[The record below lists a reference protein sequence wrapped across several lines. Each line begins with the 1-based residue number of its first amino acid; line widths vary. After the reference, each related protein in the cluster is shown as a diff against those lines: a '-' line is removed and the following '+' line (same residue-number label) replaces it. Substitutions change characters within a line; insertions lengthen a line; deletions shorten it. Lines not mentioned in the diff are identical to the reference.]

1 MKKRVLTV
9 VALLAVF
16 VAALAGF
23 SIILNRGT
31 DDMTADMGSAKL
43 PVIFFEE
50 SGYSLNPLSGYKEEM
65 DIPLMR
71 DDILPVSVG
80 TSVTADINGYAGKIS
95 SLTYDIMTLDGK
107 ETLKS
112 ETLKDISD
120 TVKLELGDSISDG
133 GEKMLRIT
141 LVTENE
147 EKIYYYMRVVRAA
160 EFNVQQCMEFAEYFH
175 NTALS
180 SEGLTELT
188 EYYSAEGAPEGNG
201 LQKVTL
207 ASDIETIGWRDLA
220 PKVSGNVVWEIKE
233 SNQTYTSIVL
243 KYQVKAA
250 GNSKSEDRY
259 NVTEFF
265 KVRFLK
271 GKASLE
277 VYERTMHEVF
287 EGKEKNFSKSGLV
300 LGLREDEVDFL
311 TDEDGDHVSF
321 VQEREVWHYDKK
333 ENRISLLFSF
343 ADAESDDIR
352 NYKDDH
358 AVRLLDMDSKGNT
371 VFAVYGYM
379 NRGEHEG
386 QTGAAIYY
394 YDIANNYVQEKA
406 FISSRKSGEIVE
418 QRLSRLLHYN
428 KSSDA
433 LYAMFEGTLYQV
445 NLKTQEKEVL
455 KAQLSDG
462 QYVSSFNG
470 RYVAYQKSGDLGSAD
485 SMEVW
490 DLEKET
496 SFLVEVPEEELI
508 RPLGFVKGDV
518 VYGVGRES
526 DRGINAAGEEIV
538 PLYKVEI
545 RNEKNEVVKSY
556 EAEGIYIEGA
566 VVEENLITLNRVKQ
580 DNGVYQA
587 TTQDSITNN
596 EGKKEKAIQAEQI
609 ASEGKGFQVRL
620 TSKKRMEDQNPKLL
634 KPKQMLYERATT
646 IEFENRASV
655 GEYYV
660 YGLGMLQGIYDQ
672 AGEAIMEADK
682 VRGVVVT
689 KEQTKLWERGNRMLA
704 HQIDGL
710 SAFTANAGESTL
722 AACLRQL
729 LAFEGETV
737 DVMTELAGG
746 QSVLDV
752 IGDNS
757 GEEALDLTG
766 CSPEQLCYIIGKGTP
781 VVAMTGGNQAVLL
794 VGYDH
799 TTFTY
804 LDPAS
809 GKKQSVTESA
819 LQNMTAGSQG
829 AYFGYVK

>member
-1 MKKRVLTV
+1 V
-9 VALLAVF
+9 
-16 VAALAGF
+16 
-23 SIILNRGT
+23 
-31 DDMTADMGSAKL
+31 
-43 PVIFFEE
+43 
-50 SGYSLNPLSGYKEEM
+50 
-65 DIPLMR
+65 
-71 DDILPVSVG
+71 
-80 TSVTADINGYAGKIS
+80 
-95 SLTYDIMTLDGK
+95 
-107 ETLKS
+107 
-112 ETLKDISD
+112 
-120 TVKLELGDSISDG
+120 
-133 GEKMLRIT
+133 
-141 LVTENE
+141 
-147 EKIYYYMRVVRAA
+147 
-160 EFNVQQCMEFAEYFH
+160 
-175 NTALS
+175 
-180 SEGLTELT
+180 
-188 EYYSAEGAPEGNG
+188 
-201 LQKVTL
+201 
-207 ASDIETIGWRDLA
+207 
-220 PKVSGNVVWEIKE
+220 PK
-233 SNQTYTSIVL
+233 
-243 KYQVKAA
+243 
-250 GNSKSEDRY
+250 
-259 NVTEFF
+259 
-265 KVRFLK
+265 
-271 GKASLE
+271 
-277 VYERTMHEVF
+277 
-287 EGKEKNFSKSGLV
+287 
-300 LGLREDEVDFL
+300 
-311 TDEDGDHVSF
+311 
-321 VQEREVWHYDKK
+321 
-333 ENRISLLFSF
+333 
-343 ADAESDDIR
+343 
-352 NYKDDH
+352 
-358 AVRLLDMDSKGNT
+358 
-371 VFAVYGYM
+371 
-379 NRGEHEG
+379 
-386 QTGAAIYY
+386 
-394 YDIANNYVQEKA
+394 
-406 FISSRKSGEIVE
+406 
-418 QRLSRLLHYN
+418 
-428 KSSDA
+428 
-433 LYAMFEGTLYQV
+433 
-445 NLKTQEKEVL
+445 
-455 KAQLSDG
+455 
-462 QYVSSFNG
+462 
-470 RYVAYQKSGDLGSAD
+470 
-485 SMEVW
+485 
-490 DLEKET
+490 
-496 SFLVEVPEEELI
+496 EELI

-580 DNGVYQA
+580 NNGVYQA

-710 SAFTANAGESTL
+710 SAFTTNAGESTL